1 MRFYEIALTG
11 KRKRKQRGDRANR
24 MIQRQLHDSIVEAE
38 GKNTHLEHLE
48 DQILNM
54 GYDGVQQT
62 ISYLKN
68 LYSMLDG
75 HASSSVR
82 VTTKWDG
89 APAIVA
95 GPDPVDGEFFVGTK
109 GVFAKDPKLN
119 KTLADIEQ
127 NHGDVDQKGE
137 TVSKEGL
144 RSKLRPAL
152 EYLKQLN
159 MPTVMQGDLLF
170 TPDMLKTATI
180 EGEEY
185 ITFKPNTIT
194 YAVPANSD
202 LATKIRRAKL
212 GIVFHT
218 TYDGGPTLADTQAQF
233 GADIDALTPTP
244 DVFFDNA
251 DIKDYSGTASMTAQ
265 ETKLIKKAINDATR
279 YANQIGKK
287 TFEVLN
293 NSAIKDIA
301 TELKAHVNNYIK
313 TQGSFTE
320 DPAQYVDDFVARMNN
335 KYNAQIEKLKS
346 ETGKER
352 KAQEMEQGIQW
363 INDNKSAL
371 EGIYGLYLR
380 IMAAKLMFVKK
391 LSQIDNIPAFYANE
405 DGSYTVADPE
415 GFVAI
420 DHMGNAV
427 KLVDRLKF
435 SAANFGDKNFG

>member
-1 MRFYEIALTG
+1 MRFNEIALTG
-11 KRKRKQRGDRANR
+11 TRKRKLRGDRVNR
-24 MIQRQLHDSIVEAE
+24 MVQRQLHRVIEAE

-48 DQILNM
+48 DQIINM
-54 GYDGVQQT
+54 GYDGVVQT
-62 ISYLKN
+62 ISYLKG
-68 LYSMLDG
+68 LYNMLDG
-75 HASSSVR
+75 HTDSGVR

-95 GPDPVDGEFFVGTK
+95 GPDPEDGEFFVGTK
-109 GVFAKDPKLN
+109 GVFARDAKLN
-119 KTLADIEQ
+119 KTLDDIEK
-127 NHGDVDQKGE
+127 NHGDVQQKGE
-137 TVSKEGL
+137 VVSKEGL

-152 EYLKQLN
+152 EELRKLN

-202 LATKIRRAKL
+202 LAKRIRRAKL

-218 TYDGGPTLADTQAQF
+218 TYDGGPTLADTKAAF
-233 GADIDALTPTP
+233 GADISALTPTA

-251 DIKDYSGTASMTAQ
+251 DIKDYSGTATLTAE

-279 YANQIGKK
+279 YANSIGKK
-287 TFEVLN
+287 TFDVLN
-293 NSAIKDIA
+293 NSAIKNVGI
-301 TELKAHVNNYIK
+301 ELKAHVNNYIK
-313 TQGSFTE
+313 TQGSFTD
-320 DPAQYVDDFVARMNN
+320 DPKKYVDDFVGRMNN
-335 KYNAQIEKLKS
+335 KYAGQIEKLKS
-346 ETGKER
+346 EKGRASKQ
-352 KAQEMEQGIQW
+352 QEMEQGLQW
-363 INDNKSAL
+363 INDNRAAL
-371 EGIYGLYLR
+371 ESIYGLYLR

-391 LSQIDNIPAFYANE
+391 LSTIENIPAFYANE

-415 GFVAI
+415 GFVAV

-435 SAANFGDKNFG
+435 SAANFGDKSFG